1 MIALIEWSLRNRLM
15 VLAVSVSTLVTGVIL
30 ARSMPVDVFP
40 NLTAPTVTILT
51 EAASLAPEE
60 VETLVT
66 LPIETVMNGAT
77 GVRRV
82 RSASSIGFSIVWIEF
97 DWGTDVYRARQII
110 SEKLQLVG
118 DRLPPEVRQPVLA
131 PISSIMGEILFL
143 GVRGP
148 DFQQARTLA
157 DWEIRRR
164 LLAIPGVAQ
173 VIPIGGNVKQ
183 YQVLVAPEHIQIAHL
198 SLSDIA
204 RALEHNNTNA
214 KGRF

>member
-1 MIALIEWSLRNRLM
+1 MIALIEWSLKNRLL
-15 VLAVSVSTLVTGVIL
+15 VLAVSVATLVTGVIL

-118 DRLPPEVRQPVLA
+118 SRLPPEVGQPVLA
-131 PISSIMGEILFL
+131 PISSIMGEVLFL

-148 DFQQARTLA
+148 DFRQARTLA
-157 DWEIRRR
+157 DFVNGTPPTEIST
-164 LLAIPGVAQ
+164 LLLPSALPIPSIV
-173 VIPIGGNVKQ
+173 PPN
-183 YQVLVAPEHIQIAHL
+183 YSSVLFAPPL
-198 SLSDIA
+198 
-204 RALEHNNTNA
+204 RALRPNLFNIS
-214 KGRF
+214 GLSC